1 MSDSKPEVV
10 AVAVVCVV
18 FSGDG
23 IQVDAER
30 VYMTTKQA
38 RVFGNHIHGNSVK
51 AWADPVYD
59 DVRSPSKDVRA
70 NQHDING
77 TIFYHAIK
85 CARALA
91 LTNRDEVVICGYASL
106 VFGYDDHEGYP
117 FFKRTELT
125 SDLEDW

>member
-38 RVFGNHIHGNSVK
+38 RLFGNHIHPTPVE
-51 AWADPVYD
+51 ARADPVYD
-59 DVRSPSKDVRA
+59 DVRNPSKEVRA
-70 NQHDING
+70 NQHDVDG
-77 TIFYHAIK
+77 TIFYHAIQR
-85 CARALA
+85 ARALA
-91 LTNRDEVVICGYASL
+91 LTNRDEVVICGYASV
-106 VFGYDDHEGYP
+106 VFGFDKHEGHP
-117 FFKRTELT
+117 FFERTELT
-125 SDLEDW
+125 SDFADW